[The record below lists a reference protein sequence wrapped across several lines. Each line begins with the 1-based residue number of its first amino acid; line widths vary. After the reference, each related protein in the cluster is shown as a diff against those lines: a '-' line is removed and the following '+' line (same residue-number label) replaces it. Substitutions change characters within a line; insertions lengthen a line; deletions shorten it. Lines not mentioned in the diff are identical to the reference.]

1 MAKRRAFF
9 PLSLITGLVLTAC
22 KGETRP
28 SVQDTTPVLSPPAP
42 SIPSPVL
49 NPGWDKD
56 KAGPVVL
63 IPASEDRTAASVV
76 IPFLTDSALA
86 HAQSASVDSL
96 VGMNFELFDRKGVVG
111 SARLATS
118 AQMPVSEGCL
128 SWPIITLEANQRPW
142 LIAFRKGI
150 VTPLPLDSLEG
161 SSSSDSLRMTT
172 ELARLASALPET
184 TDQAFQGLP
193 FSIRKAYRTPGGD
206 VLIGDVIR
214 KINEEANP
222 REEHILLIAERSS
235 LSAAGQYVTAF
246 HTRSAGSEDA
256 VRTTEILSAVRF
268 VNGGDTAIFVSF
280 GYEDGTRIALIDRIA
295 NSWKLVWR
303 SAYSGC

>member
-9 PLSLITGLVLTAC
+9 LLALITGPFFTAC
-22 KGETRP
+22 KGENKP
-28 SVQDTTPVLSPPAP
+28 SVQDTTPVLSAPAP
-42 SIPSPVL
+42 SIPSAAL

-56 KAGPVVL
+56 KEGPVVL

-96 VGMNFELFDRKGVVG
+96 SGMSFELFDRTGVVG
-111 SARLATS
+111 SARLAVS

-128 SWPIITLEANQRPW
+128 SWPIMTLEGNQHSW

-184 TDQAFQGLP
+184 NDPAFQGLP
-193 FSIRKAYRTPGGD
+193 FAVRKAYRTHDGG

-222 REEHILLIAERSS
+222 REEHILIVAERS
-235 LSAAGQYVTAF
+235 SAAGQYVTAF

-268 VNGGDTAIFVSF
+268 VNGGDSAIFVSF
-280 GYEDGTRIALIDRIA
+280 GYEDGARIALIDRSE

-303 SAYSGC
+303 SAYAGC

>member
-9 PLSLITGLVLTAC
+9 LFSLIIGLSSMAC
-22 KGETRP
+22 KGDIKP

-42 SIPSPVL
+42 SIPASES

-56 KAGPVVL
+56 KAGPVIL

-86 HAQSASVDSL
+86 HAQRVNADSL
-96 VGMNFELFDRKGVVG
+96 AGMSFELFDRTGAVG

-128 SWPIITLEANQRPW
+128 SWPMMTLEGNQHPW
-142 LIAFRKGI
+142 LIAFRKGM

-184 TDQAFQGLP
+184 TDPAFQGLP
-193 FSIRKAYRTPGGD
+193 FAIRKAYRTSGGG

-222 REEHILLIAERSS
+222 REEHILIVAERSS
-235 LSAAGQYVTAF
+235 VATGQYVTAF